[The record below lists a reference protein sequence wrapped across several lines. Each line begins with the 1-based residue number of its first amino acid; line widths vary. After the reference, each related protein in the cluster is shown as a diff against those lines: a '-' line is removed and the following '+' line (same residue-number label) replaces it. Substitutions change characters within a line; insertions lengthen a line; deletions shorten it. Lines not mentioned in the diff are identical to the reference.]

1 MTFSS
6 ALVTGGNGFLGRALV
21 ARLRASGCAATALVR
36 RPERS
41 DDAVDQIVADLR
53 QPASVGAALAGRRF
67 DVVFHLAAAGVAPR
81 DREPGP
87 MFAANAVGTGT
98 LVQACA
104 DAHVPAIVYAGSCS
118 EYAPTRSTEPL
129 AEEAPLTTSHLYGA
143 SKAAGGLWG
152 SALARSFGVNF
163 CWLRFFGIFGP
174 GEAPD
179 RLVPYLATRLRQG
192 ESVDLTPGEQ
202 VRDLMYVDDAVTAL
216 LLAADL
222 AARGESGPFN
232 VCTGVGTRVRDV
244 ACSVADAL
252 HRPRELLH
260 FGARPYR
267 GDEPMHLVGD
277 PGRFQ
282 RATGFAPKIELERGI
297 ALAVS
302 AAGSRA

>member
-6 ALVTGGNGFLGRALV
+6 ALVTGGNGFLGHALV
-21 ARLRASGCAATALVR
+21 ARLRASGRAVTALVR
-36 RPERS
+36 RPDVV
-41 DDAVDQIVADLR
+41 DDAVDLIVADLR
-53 QPASVGAALAGRRF
+53 RPESVRAALAGQRF

-87 MFAANAVGTGT
+87 MFATNAVGTGT
-98 LVQACA
+98 LVEACA
-104 DAHVPAIVYAGSCS
+104 GAHVPAIVYAGSCS
-118 EYAPTRSTEPL
+118 EYAPTSSTAPL
-129 AEEAPLTTSHLYGA
+129 AEDTPLTTSHLYGA

-152 SALARSFGVNF
+152 SAVARSLGVNF

-179 RLVPYLATRLRQG
+179 RLVPHLANKLQQG
-192 ESVDLTPGEQ
+192 QPVDLTPGEQ

-232 VCTGVGTRVRDV
+232 VCTGVGTRVRDI

-252 HRPRELLH
+252 RRPRELLR
-260 FGARPYR
+260 FGALPYR
-267 GDEPMHLVGD
+267 GDEPMRLVGD

-282 RATGFAPKIELERGI
+282 RAAGFAPRIDLDRGVEL
-297 ALAVS
+297 AAF
-302 AAGSRA
+302 AAGSQA

>member
-21 ARLRASGCAATALVR
+21 ARLRASGRAVTALVR
-36 RPERS
+36 RPDGIDE
-41 DDAVDQIVADLR
+41 AVDLVVADLR
-53 QPASVGAALAGRRF
+53 QPEIVRAALAGRRF
-67 DVVFHLAAAGVAPR
+67 DVMFHLAAAGVAPR
-81 DREPGP
+81 DRDPGP
-87 MFAANAVGTGT
+87 MFATNAVGTGT
-98 LVQACA
+98 LVEACA
-104 DAHVPAIVYAGSCS
+104 GAHVPAIVYAGSCS
-118 EYAPTRSTEPL
+118 EYAPASSTEQI
-129 AEEAPLTTSHLYGA
+129 AEDTPLTTSHLYGA

-152 SALARSFGVNF
+152 SAVARSFGVNF

-179 RLVPYLATRLRQG
+179 RLVPYLANKLRQG
-192 ESVDLTPGEQ
+192 QSVDLTPGEQ

-260 FGARPYR
+260 FGVRPYR
-267 GDEPMHLVGD
+267 GDEPMCIVGD
-277 PGRFQ
+277 PGRLQ
-282 RATGFAPKIELERGI
+282 RAAGFAPGVDLNRGI
-297 ALAVS
+297 ALAVG
-302 AAGSRA
+302 AAGSQA